1 MKVRK
6 TKAPRGDR
14 IRILFYG
21 IDRIGLNTLEKVP
34 LLFIIICHSLL
45 YSYRKKREIISY
57 NIFKY
62 IKLLMPY
69 SLSYLILT
77 SQRKQCCQM

>member
-21 IDRIGLNTLEKVP
+21 IDRIGLNTLEKVT
-34 LLFIIICHSLL
+34 L
-45 YSYRKKREIISY
+45 
-57 NIFKY
+57 
-62 IKLLMPY
+62 
-69 SLSYLILT
+69 
-77 SQRKQCCQM
+77 